1 MPFFGVMRRMGPA
14 KLDNGVQEL
23 YLRKIKAA
31 GFLKDDDWRRSN
43 WRNG

>member
-1 MPFFGVMRRMGPA
+1 MPIFGVMRWPPLA

-23 YLRKIKAA
+23 YLRKITAA
-31 GFLKDDDWRRSN
+31 GFLKDDDWRRNN